1 MSRLLPLILVALAL
15 VEGVATGPLLYWK
28 KADALISQL
37 AVRRKQLQ
45 TEQSARAKG
54 WDFWTIAID
63 NLTAELKGEKARIR
77 QQADQLDQRT
87 ARLAA
92 EKQELEKM
100 RSDIE
105 GMRRQMDE
113 RVIAIGVDEA
123 KNLRTLAQT
132 YAVLSPHAAVTILR
146 EMDDTTVV
154 KILSLMKADI
164 VGPIFEEM
172 AKPNGGDDA
181 LAKRAAA
188 LSEKIRLMKAG
199 PPSTA
204 TASN

>member
-1 MSRLLPLILVALAL
+1 MSRLLPLILALLAVL
-15 VEGVATGPLLYWK
+15 EGAAAGPYWYWK
-28 KADALISQL
+28 KADGLIALQ

-92 EKQELEKM
+92 EKQELDKM

-105 GMRRQMDE
+105 AMRRQMDE
-113 RVIAIGVDEA
+113 RVIAIGADEA

-132 YAVLSPHAAVTILR
+132 YATLSPHAAVTILR
-146 EMDDTTVV
+146 EMDDATVV

-181 LAKRAAA
+181 LARRAAT
-188 LSEKIRLMKAG
+188 LSEKIRLMKAAP
-199 PPSTA
+199 PPSA

>member
-1 MSRLLPLILVALAL
+1 MSRLLPLILVALAVL
-15 VEGVATGPLLYWK
+15 EGAAAGPYWFWK
-28 KADALISQL
+28 KSDALVAQL

-100 RSDIE
+100 RADIE
-105 GMRRQMDE
+105 GMRHQMDE

-132 YAVLSPHAAVTILR
+132 YATLSPHGAVTILR

-154 KILSLMKADI
+154 KILSLMKPDV

-172 AKPNGGDDA
+172 AKPGGDDG
-181 LAKRAAA
+181 LARRAAV

-199 PPSTA
+199 PPSSA

>member
-1 MSRLLPLILVALAL
+1 MSRLLPLILVVLAVL
-15 VEGVATGPLLYWK
+15 VGAAAGPYWYWK
-28 KADALISQL
+28 QADSLIARQ

-92 EKQELEKM
+92 EKQELDKM
-100 RSDIE
+100 RADIE
-105 GMRRQMDE
+105 AMSRQMDE
-113 RVIAIGVDEA
+113 RVIAIGADEA

-132 YAVLSPHAAVTILR
+132 YATLSPHAAVTIIR
-146 EMDDTTVV
+146 EMDDATVV
-154 KILSLMKADI
+154 KILSLMKPDI
-164 VGPIFEEM
+164 VGPIFEDM
-172 AKPNGGDDA
+172 AKPNGDDA
-181 LAKRAAA
+181 LARRAAT

-199 PPSTA
+199 PPATA

>member
-15 VEGVATGPLLYWK
+15 VEGVATGPLLYWR

-92 EKQELEKM
+92 EKQELDKM
-100 RSDIE
+100 RADIE

-123 KNLRTLAQT
+123 KNLRSLAQT
-132 YAVLSPHAAVTILR
+132 YATLSPHGAVTILR
-146 EMDDTTVV
+146 EMDDATVV
-154 KILSLMKADI
+154 KILSLMKPDI

-172 AKPNGGDDA
+172 AKPAGGDDA
-181 LAKRAAA
+181 LAKRAAV

-204 TASN
+204 TAAN

>member
-15 VEGVATGPLLYWK
+15 VEGVATGPLLYWR

-100 RSDIE
+100 RADIE
-105 GMRRQMDE
+105 GMRHQMDE

-132 YAVLSPHAAVTILR
+132 YATLSPHGAVTILR
-146 EMDDTTVV
+146 EMDDATVV
-154 KILSLMKADI
+154 KILSLMKPDI

-172 AKPNGGDDA
+172 AKPTGGDDA
-181 LAKRAAA
+181 LAKRAAV